1 MQRAHFSRSP
11 RRTPWPRTLA
21 NRPQRVQEARLMARW
36 FGDGLPDP
44 GCRRGRYKA
53 AAYLVTT
60 ATITHDRPSVFQDE
74 NRKALQAVFEGHVPP
89 GGLQKVLDAG
99 CGHKL
104 PIDVPRRAHLT
115 GIDYSPD
122 TLARNDNADEL
133 ILGDIQSY
141 PLPRGEFDAVICWW
155 VLEHVPDR
163 AAALANMSSSL
174 RAGGLMVIGIPHVYS
189 MKAMVTKLTPYRFHV
204 WVLKHYFGIWDAGAP
219 GVEPYPTYLN
229 RDLAPG
235 AIKKTL
241 ARHGLIPI
249 YSSAYPSGA
258 ETALPSGLRKIWR
271 AIAKAARVLTV
282 GRWNPYLDEYVAIF
296 QKVPAEAAST
306 AAVA

>member
-1 MQRAHFSRSP
+1 MQRAHFSRSH
-11 RRTPWPRTLA
+11 RRGRPGRETLRNGA
-21 NRPQRVQEARLMARW
+21 QRVQEALPMARW

-44 GCRRGRYKA
+44 GYRRGRYKA
-53 AAYLVTT
+53 ASSLVTA
-60 ATITHDRPSVFQDE
+60 ATITHDRPAVFQDE
-74 NRKALQAVFEGHVPP
+74 YRKALQAVFEAHVPP

-104 PIDVPRRAHLT
+104 PIDVPRQAHLT

-141 PLPRGEFDAVICWW
+141 PLPQGEFDAVICWW

-163 AAALANMSSSL
+163 AAALANMASSL

-219 GVEPYPTYLN
+219 GVEPYPTYLG

-235 AIKKTL
+235 PIKKTL
-241 ARHGLIPI
+241 ASHGLAPI
-249 YSSAYPSGA
+249 YSIAHPSGA
-258 ETALPSGLRKIWR
+258 ETALPSHLRKIWR
-271 AIAKAARVLTV
+271 AIAKAARALTV
-282 GRWNPYLDEYVAIF
+282 GRWNPNLDEYVAIF
-296 QKVPAEAAST
+296 QKVSAQADQPGS
-306 AAVA
+306 